1 MNPSFFGIG
10 TWLQGQLGNFGL
22 LGQMLILFVVF
33 FLDAVLFPMLPEAFV
48 LYFYTIVPTVDF
60 RLLSHRGDL
69 IATAGLILTVVL
81 IAELLANGFL
91 YSLVKWKKHR
101 IPHRL
106 QHAMNKWREFL
117 LFRDERVILLN
128 RVVPIMPFMGAFAAI
143 SPWDPRKAFAYLV
156 IGGAVK
162 YGLLLLVVG
171 VAGLVFDPSL
181 GWQFTLGL
189 ILAIVALSLLSQAW
203 LQRRLRAQKRD
214 AAMAQAPL
222 APEELR

>member
-10 TWLQGQLGNFGL
+10 TWLQSQLGNFGL
-22 LGQMLILFVVF
+22 LGQMVILFVVF

-69 IATAGLILTVVL
+69 IATASLILTVVL
-81 IAELLANGFL
+81 LAEVLANGFL
-91 YSLVKWKKHR
+91 FTVVRWKKHA

-143 SPWDPRKAFAYLV
+143 SPWDTRKAFLYLV
-156 IGGAVK
+156 VGGAMK
-162 YGLLLLVVG
+162 YGLLLLIVG

-181 GWQFTLGL
+181 GWQFTIGL
-189 ILAIVALSLLSQAW
+189 ILAIVVLSFASQVW
-203 LQRRLRAQKRD
+203 LQRRLRAQQRA

-222 APEELR
+222 APEESR